1 MQVSV
6 GRHRKL
12 AWVRKRADDPIE
24 SERRALI
31 EQRQELAA
39 LQRQLAERVA
49 AVRERETELRNAVA
63 QASPA
68 ATSGDGSA
76 HSVLP
81 SLGAEGGRTD
91 PGDRGRALDAREQAL
106 VAREEALA
114 KRVARLGANPDDD
127 TDESAIDAQRRLT
140 ELEARERALTEQ
152 LAAATERERALTTD
166 LVALRAEAEARAAL
180 PPTPAEQTAAQAAKL
195 ETRVAELLA
204 AEKAFERTREE
215 LTARSEAIAAR
226 ERLIGE
232 REREV
237 SERADGWGANVELY
251 ELESRLRRLEH
262 QKGPTQPAGFSSGV
276 RKLEQ
281 QGKRGK
287 PVS

>member
-1 MQVSV
+1 MSV

-12 AWVRKRADDPIE
+12 AWVRKRADDSIE

-39 LQRQLAERVA
+39 LQRQLVERVA
-49 AVRERETELRNAVA
+49 AVRERETELRNA
-63 QASPA
+63 A
-68 ATSGDGSA
+68 AHTPSATAPTDGSA
-76 HSVLP
+76 RSVLP
-81 SLGAEGGRTD
+81 PLATQGSSTE
-91 PGDRGRALDAREQAL
+91 PGDRVRALDAREQAL
-106 VAREEALA
+106 IAREEALA
-114 KRVARLGANPDDD
+114 KRAARVGANPDED
-127 TDESAIDAQRRLT
+127 TDESVLDAQRRLT
-140 ELEARERALTEQ
+140 ELEARERTLTEQ
-152 LAAATERERALTTD
+152 LAAATERERTLTAD
-166 LVALRAEAEARAAL
+166 LAALRAEVEARAAL

-195 ETRVAELLA
+195 ETRFAELLA

-287 PVS
+287 QV